1 MIKMLKKHGNSMALV
16 IEKPMMEALG
26 ITEETPL
33 QVTVNGNA
41 LVVTPANVGVGPER
55 MKTVIKEIRKRYG
68 PMLKRLAN

>member
-33 QVTVNGNA
+33 QITVNGNA

-68 PMLKRLAN
+68 PMLKRLAD